1 MTQKN
6 SKNVTTEIK
15 EAIAAQETVA
25 QETVEPTIKV
35 TKASI
40 VRGMFNAGQS
50 RAEIAKALNI
60 RYQQVFAYTVN
71 MTNEHHN
78 AETTG
83 RSIMVEKEDGSSVT
97 RKAYVAEELK
107 KGRTRG
113 AIAKELGVPYQVI
126 YGYCKSMGMLEYG
139 GRVAEKTEETV
150 AVETK

>member
-1 MTQKN
+1 MTRKN
-6 SKNVTTEIK
+6 NEAITTETT
-15 EAIAAQETVA
+15 EAIAA

-35 TKASI
+35 TNASI

-139 GRVAEKTEETV
+139 GRVAEEAEEMV
-150 AVETK
+150 AAEAK

>member
-1 MTQKN
+1 MTRKN
-6 SKNVTTEIK
+6 NEAITTETT
-15 EAIAAQETVA
+15 EAIAA

-97 RKAYVAEELK
+97 RKAYVAEELQ

>member
-6 SKNVTTEIK
+6 SKNVTTETK
-15 EAIAAQETVA
+15 EAIAEAIAA

-40 VRGMFNAGQS
+40 VREMFNAGQS

-97 RKAYVAEELK
+97 RRAYVAEELK